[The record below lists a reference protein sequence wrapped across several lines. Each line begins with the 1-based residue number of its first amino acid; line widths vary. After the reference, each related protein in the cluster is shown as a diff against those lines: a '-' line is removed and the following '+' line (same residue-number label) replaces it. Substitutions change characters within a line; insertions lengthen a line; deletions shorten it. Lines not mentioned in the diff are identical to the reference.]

1 MAKFARNNPLNK
13 KEGRTKNNSLDKD
26 LRIREVGPQDNSKML
41 NEVMYD
47 DEFDV
52 EQLGNQHLQ
61 G

>member
-1 MAKFARNNPLNK
+1 MAKFTRNDPLNK

-26 LRIREVGPQDNSKML
+26 FRIREVGIKDNSKML

-47 DEFDV
+47 DEYDI
-52 EQLGNQHLQ
+52 EQLGNQPLQ